1 MKKKVC
7 VQLDRYKELI
17 YLTLNNFYFFLGL
30 NHEQNLKKMR
40 LLTFMQLAEGNSE
53 MSFDTI
59 QQELHLQE
67 TEVEAFIIDGKKFCY
82 YMWVVCLC

>member
-1 MKKKVC
+1 VC
-7 VQLDRYKELI
+7 VRLDRYKELI
-17 YLTLNNFYFFLGL
+17 YLTLNNSYFCLGL

-59 QQELHLQE
+59 QQELQLKD
-67 TEVEAFIIDGKKFCY
+67 TEVEAFIIDGKKFCFY
-82 YMWVVCLC
+82 I

>member
-1 MKKKVC
+1 MKKKVYI
-7 VQLDRYKELI
+7 QLVRYKELI
-17 YLTLNNFYFFLGL
+17 HLIFNNSSFSLGL

-59 QQELHLQE
+59 QQELQLKD
-67 TEVEAFIIDGKKFCY
+67 TEVEAFIIDGKKFCCY
-82 YMWVVCLC
+82 I